1 MEGIFNAR
9 MISFKD
15 VINQINLND
24 HGISADYAG
33 SLCRDWIIELE
44 HDVELPHFAISYYVG
59 QDSDLRH
66 NESSEDWCAAG
77 DAMDAFDEVLVGL
90 GLKKGDLIWIV
101 FEE

>member
-1 MEGIFNAR
+1 MNGIFSVR

-15 VINQINLND
+15 VISQITFD
-24 HGISADYAG
+24 DYGIPTAYAD
-33 SLCRDWIIELE
+33 SLCRDWIIGLE

-66 NESSEDWCAAG
+66 DESLEDWCTAG